1 MKSRPSGHKLL
12 HSVTVIAKSATD
24 TPPHP
29 PPQDYFYH
37 KTVTTHV
44 VVSFIFE
51 D

>member
-24 TPPHP
+24 TPPP